1 MGMGLAL
8 DLCRGWAC
16 TRSVDGQGARQGHNN
31 MSGDNEYYQTLIK
44 YLILLLIQPLAQDQ
58 TRRGG
63 LVHPL
68 PVGCMGP
75 IRLM

>member
-1 MGMGLAL
+1 MGLAL
-8 DLCRGWAC
+8 DLCRAWRC
-16 TRSVDGQGARQGHNN
+16 SRSSDGQGTRQGHINT
-31 MSGDNEYYQTLIK
+31 SGDNDYYQTLIK

-58 TRRGG
+58 TAPRHSA
-63 LVHPL
+63 HPL